1 MNDDPGE
8 IAIATSSQTVGPFF
22 HFGLTTNLELGKV
35 APDDAAGERVRVRM
49 RVLDGDGLPLP
60 DAMIEVYQ
68 ADARG
73 RYGQP
78 GFGGFGRLP
87 TDDNGTCVFE
97 TIRPG
102 AVRAAD
108 GHVEAPHLDL
118 CLFARGLLRHLYTRA
133 YFQGDPGLDGDPLLR
148 LVPPGRRATLLAVC
162 GDETATPRTWDFVIR
177 LQGDEETVFFDI

>member
-1 MNDDPGE
+1 MSDDPGAS
-8 IAIATSSQTVGPFF
+8 AIATSSQTLGPFF
-22 HFGLTTNLELGKV
+22 HFGLTTNLKLGKL
-35 APDDAAGERVRVRM
+35 APDDAPGERVRVRM
-49 RVLDGDGLPLP
+49 RVLDGDGMPLP

-78 GFGGFGRLP
+78 GFPGFGRLP

-102 AVRAAD
+102 AVRGPD
-108 GHVEAPHLDL
+108 GRVEAPHLDL
-118 CLFARGLLRHLYTRA
+118 CLFARGLLRHLYTRM
-133 YFQGDPGLDGDPLLR
+133 YFQGDTSLDEDPFLGLIPA
-148 LVPPGRRATLLAVC
+148 GRRATLLAVC
-162 GDETATPRTWDFVIR
+162 GDEAATPRTWDFVIR